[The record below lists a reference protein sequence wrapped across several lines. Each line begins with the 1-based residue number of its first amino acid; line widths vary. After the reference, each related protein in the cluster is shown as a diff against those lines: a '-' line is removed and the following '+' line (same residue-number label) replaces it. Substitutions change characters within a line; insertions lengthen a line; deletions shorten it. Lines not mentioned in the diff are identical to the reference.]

1 MVTTFGNNI
10 VGAYTGGD
18 PVKEIYKNGVLVW
31 PVGDYIYYDY
41 IQGRAPRYDEE
52 EKLLE
57 PPTIILNIPYVSG
70 GLVIEA
76 SIKALHLETHSPYRP
91 IEIVGHYT
99 DTDYTING
107 FRSNNNGVTT
117 FSDAFCRGNRGT
129 YSFTNGNIYT
139 AKITI
144 PDDSYDSELY
154 INNTLYTDASS
165 YEKKHYTNPN
175 SIEIRIL
182 YSLGRN
188 LPCQHSLIYFKIKD
202 SNNNLLYDYKPAL
215 RIADGE
221 PGLYET
227 INDTFHIKEPKYY
240 KSSAG
245 VLDFLYG
252 KL

>member
-1 MVTTFGNNI
+1 MVESFGKNI
-10 VGAYTGGD
+10 VGAYTGGNT
-18 PVKEIYKNGVLVW
+18 VKEIYKNGVLVW

-41 IQGRAPRYDEE
+41 IQGRAPKYNEE
-52 EKLLE
+52 DKLLE

-76 SIKALHLETHSPYRP
+76 SIKALHLETTSPHFP
-91 IEIVGHYT
+91 IRIVGHYT
-99 DTDYTING
+99 DTDYNIND
-107 FRSNNNGVTT
+107 FRSNNSGYTT
-117 FSDAFCRGNRGT
+117 FSDGFCRGNHGT

-144 PDDSYDSELY
+144 PDDSYDSQLY
-154 INNTLYTDASS
+154 INNTLYTDALS
-165 YEKKHYTNPN
+165 YEKEHHTNPN

-182 YSLGRN
+182 YSSLKIR
-188 LPCQHSLIYFKIKD
+188 PCQHSLIYFRIKD

-215 RIADGE
+215 RTADGE

-227 INDTFHIKEPKYY
+227 INDTFHIKEPKYNE
-240 KSSAG
+240 SSAG